1 MSRSLVWIAGQE
13 LTLNRRNR
21 WVVSFALLYTLLTLM
36 VSVFGM
42 VTSGYSGF
50 QDFVRTAVSVIN
62 LSGFVVP
69 LFALLLGVFSFL
81 AHREH
86 LELMVTQP
94 VSRATVIFGKYLGL
108 LATVLGATIVGL
120 GLPGVVISLSVG
132 LEGAWGYASVSLL
145 ALLLSVV
152 FTGLSVLIALSCDR
166 QQMAL
171 AVSVGVWIFFELIY
185 SLVMLG
191 STLYFSRATLKVL
204 LLAGLL
210 GNPVDLARVLSLLAV
225 GGPEFFGP
233 AGATLIKLTGS
244 TAVAGLIGMT
254 ALAVWIVVPLVIA
267 IRIFSRQNL

>member
-1 MSRSLVWIAGQE
+1 VSRPVLWIAEQE

-21 WVVSFALLYTLLTLM
+21 WVVSFAALYTLLTLM
-36 VSVFGM
+36 VSIFGM
-42 VTSGYSGF
+42 VTSGYAGF
-50 QDFVRTAVSVIN
+50 QDFVRTAVSVVN

-86 LELMVTQP
+86 LELLVTQP
-94 VSRATVIFGKYLGL
+94 ISRAQVVLGKYLGL
-108 LATVLGATIVGL
+108 LATVLGATILGL
-120 GLPGVVISLSVG
+120 GLPGIVISFSVG
-132 LEGAWGYASVSLL
+132 LEGALEYALVSLL

-152 FTGLSVLIALSCDR
+152 FTGLAVLIALLCDR
-166 QQMAL
+166 QQIAL
-171 AVSVGVWIFFELIY
+171 GVSVGVWIFFELVY

-191 STLYFSRATLKVL
+191 TTLYFSRATLKVL

-210 GNPVDLARVLSLLAV
+210 GNPIDLTRVLSLLAV

-233 AGATLIKLTGS
+233 AGATLIKMTGS
-244 TAVAGLIGMT
+244 TPMAGLIGLA
-254 ALAVWIVVPLVIA
+254 ALALWVVIPLLIS